1 MSPAGVRAP
10 AADGAGILAPA
21 AGRRMR
27 LRGLLGDHD
36 VDGMLVTS
44 LTNIRYLSGFSGSNA
59 ALYVSA
65 SDPADDV
72 IATDSRYTIQVG
84 AEAPD
89 LPLIIDRAS
98 VRALVAGLVP
108 HGISRLLIEDSMSV
122 QTHLDVRSTMRELTP
137 VAGII
142 EGLRIVKDE
151 AELASLERACAIT
164 AEAMMA
170 LFDELQV
177 GWTEI
182 RAARRLEQLF
192 GELGADDRAF
202 ETIVGAGEHS
212 AIPHHQPTSRPLA
225 PGDLVVVDAGAR
237 FDGYHADMTRTVVV
251 GRAEADWQA
260 EIHDCVQRGQQAA
273 LQASIAGA
281 EFAVID
287 HAARGLI
294 ADAGFGEFFGHG
306 LGHGVGLEIHEA
318 PMVGPRSV
326 GRLRE
331 RTPFTL
337 EPGIYLPG
345 RGGVRIEDTI
355 VVEPGGARVLTAAHR
370 GLRAVG

>member
-1 MSPAGVRAP
+1 MSVAGAETP
-10 AADGAGILAPA
+10 G
-21 AGRRMR
+21 AGRRIR
-27 LRGLLGDHD
+27 LRELLSEHD

-89 LPLIIDRAS
+89 LPLIVDRAS
-98 VRALVAGLVP
+98 VRGLVGGLAS
-108 HGISRLLIEDSMSV
+108 HGITRLLIEDTMSV
-122 QTHLDVRSTMRELTP
+122 QTHDHVRSMIRGLTP
-137 VAGII
+137 VAGIV
-142 EGLRIVKDE
+142 EGQRIVKDE
-151 AELASLERACAIT
+151 AELSSLERACAIT
-164 AEAMMA
+164 AAAMMA
-170 LFDELQV
+170 LFDEMQA

-192 GELGADDRAF
+192 GELGAEDRAF

-212 AIPHHQPTSRPLA
+212 AIPHHQPTLRPLA
-225 PGDLVVVDAGAR
+225 HGDLVVVDAGAR
-237 FDGYHADMTRTVVV
+237 VEGYHADMTRTVVV
-251 GRAEADWQA
+251 GASMADWQA
-260 EIHDCVQRGQQAA
+260 EIHDCVQRSQQAA
-273 LQASIAGA
+273 LDASVVGT
-281 EFAVID
+281 EWAVID
-287 HAARGLI
+287 GAVRGLI
-294 ADAGFGEFFGHG
+294 ADAGFGGFFGHG

-318 PMVGPRSV
+318 PMIGPRSV
-326 GRLRE
+326 GRLQGD
-331 RTPFTL
+331 TPFTL

-345 RGGVRIEDTI
+345 RGGVRIEDTV

-370 GLRAVG
+370 GPRVVG